1 MSMNN
6 KLNTI
11 KNIAENKTWV
21 SFLNENHPYS
31 LLHWSVAGVN
41 QEQKNVWL
49 LQDEVTFEVQEFETI
64 GFALTWIEENMKE
77 ITDVLG

>member
-1 MSMNN
+1 MSS
-6 KLNTI
+6 KLKTI
-11 KNIAENKTWV
+11 RNIAENKTWV

-41 QEQKNVWL
+41 HDQKDVWL
-49 LQDEVTFEVQEFETI
+49 LQDEVSFEVQEFETI
-64 GFALTWIEENMKE
+64 ELALSWMNENMKE